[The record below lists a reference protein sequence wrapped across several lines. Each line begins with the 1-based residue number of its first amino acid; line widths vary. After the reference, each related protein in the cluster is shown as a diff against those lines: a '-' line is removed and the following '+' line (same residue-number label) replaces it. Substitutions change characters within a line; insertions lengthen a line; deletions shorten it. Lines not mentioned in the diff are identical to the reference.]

1 LAPALTRVVPPCRNL
16 QPGRRNKKGNPV
28 KNFIQNTGR
37 RMGSRQYPS
46 IVPKKALLLLLEAYF
61 LIFEED
67 LWFKIRYVISNAPVT
82 LE

>member
-1 LAPALTRVVPPCRNL
+1 
-16 QPGRRNKKGNPV
+16 
-28 KNFIQNTGR
+28 
-37 RMGSRQYPS
+37 MGSRQYSS